1 MTRRRGGERGQS
13 TVEFALVLPVVAL
26 AALLVVQVALVVH
39 ARIMTTHAAR
49 EAARVVAIRNDPAA
63 ARSAALGAADLDPA
77 RMTVSVS
84 GSASPG
90 SDVTVTVTYRAPTE
104 VPLVGELLDDVV
116 LSDSV
121 TMLAEG

>member
-1 MTRRRGGERGQS
+1 M
-13 TVEFALVLPVVAL
+13 EFALVLPVVAL
-26 AALLVVQVALVVH
+26 AALLVVQVGLVVH

-49 EAARVVAIRNDPAA
+49 EAARVVAIHNDAGA

-77 RMTVSVS
+77 RLTVSVS

-104 VPLVGELLDDVV
+104 VPLVGALLDDVV
-116 LSDSV
+116 LTDSV